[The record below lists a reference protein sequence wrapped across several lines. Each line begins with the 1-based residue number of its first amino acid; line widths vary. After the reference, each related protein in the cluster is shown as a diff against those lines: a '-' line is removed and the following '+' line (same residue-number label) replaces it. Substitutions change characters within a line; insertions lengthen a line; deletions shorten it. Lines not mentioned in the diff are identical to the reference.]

1 MKLLEKIKSLL
12 NLNNQSLAYAAC
24 VGNAVLNNNS
34 EILRDNVVAF
44 WQPSMGD
51 GKNRGNEYHTVKSQ
65 KTTYDSN
72 YENSSCAAEII
83 KKARKLARN
92 LNKIAQ
98 ESPKSLSYYLSKE
111 DAKNLELLVAEM
123 ATAMTEIKKTQ
134 LLDTENH
141 DDHDLI

>member
-1 MKLLEKIKSLL
+1 
-12 NLNNQSLAYAAC
+12 
-24 VGNAVLNNNS
+24 
-34 EILRDNVVAF
+34 
-44 WQPSMGD
+44 MGD